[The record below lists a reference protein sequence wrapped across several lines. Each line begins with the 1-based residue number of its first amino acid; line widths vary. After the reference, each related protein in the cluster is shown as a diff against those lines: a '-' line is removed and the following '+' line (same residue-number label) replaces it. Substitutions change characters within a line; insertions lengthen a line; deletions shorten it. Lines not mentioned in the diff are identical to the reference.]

1 METESKELMPEN
13 HSSDETNIQND
24 VNNDE
29 ETLSATEISN
39 SSDIS
44 KNTSKNT
51 QLHTDSTGDSPS
63 KNSNDIDNVATF
75 KKPSILIGPKRS
87 LSQQKNSK
95 ISPLTGPSRS
105 SGTNNV
111 RCFDIKSPYSR
122 EPFSLYV
129 EPSWGGKPEEN
140 YKIEVLKSGMIIE
153 TISLREQS
161 YYSIG
166 RLPTCH
172 LTLVH
177 PTISRFHAILQY
189 RCHPDNENDKGFYV
203 YDLGSTHGT
212 FWNGNRI
219 KPNVYVRIQ
228 GGHILRFGC
237 SQRRYILQAPPG
249 DEEEE
254 SPYSLTELKVFFYKF
269 YTNITLVGFFL

>member
-1 METESKELMPEN
+1 METESKELVPEN
-13 HSSDETNIQND
+13 DLSNETNIQNE
-24 VNNDE
+24 VNNE
-29 ETLSATEISN
+29 ETSSVTN
-39 SSDIS
+39 SSNPSDMS
-44 KNTSKNT
+44 ENTT
-51 QLHTDSTGDSPS
+51 QLTDSTSDLP

-75 KKPSILIGPKRS
+75 KKPTVLIGPKRPLS
-87 LSQQKNSK
+87 LQKNLK
-95 ISPLTGPSRS
+95 ISPLADIRSR
-105 SGTNNV
+105 THA
-111 RCFDIKSPYSR
+111 RCSNRDIKSQHSK
-122 EPFSLYV
+122 ELSLYL
-129 EPSWGGKPEEN
+129 EPSWGGKPQEN
-140 YKIEVLKSGMIIE
+140 YKIEILKSGMIID
-153 TISLREQS
+153 TISLGKLS

-177 PTISRFHAILQY
+177 PTISRYHAILQY
-189 RCHPDNENDKGFYV
+189 RCQPDNENDKGFYV

-219 KPNVYVRIQ
+219 KPKVYVRIQ

-254 SPYSLTELKVFFYKF
+254 SPYSLTELKVFFCTF
-269 YTNITLVGFFL
+269 YEYCFFLT